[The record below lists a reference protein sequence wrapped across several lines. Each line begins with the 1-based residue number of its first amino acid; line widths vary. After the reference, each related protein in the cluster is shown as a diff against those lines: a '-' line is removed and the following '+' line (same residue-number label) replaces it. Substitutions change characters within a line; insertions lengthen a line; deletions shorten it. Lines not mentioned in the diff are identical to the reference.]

1 VIQKT
6 KGGNNKYQFV
16 VISADGGILMRSE
29 WYNSE
34 NELDHIVAQM
44 VENIDNNITIERTT
58 NHNGQFQFLLKN
70 NANNLIGFS
79 EPYSSE
85 AGMENGIKNLNK
97 SIYNSK

>member
-1 VIQKT
+1 MIQKT
-6 KGGNNKYQFV
+6 KGNNNEYQFV
-16 VISADGGILMRSE
+16 VKSSDGGILLRSK

-34 NELDHIVAQM
+34 NEVDHIVAQM
-44 VENIDNNITIERTT
+44 VENLDNSIAIERTT
-58 NHNGQFQFLLKN
+58 NHNGQFQFLVKN
-70 NANNLIGFS
+70 NGNNLIGFS

>member
-1 VIQKT
+1 MIQKT
-6 KGGNNKYQFV
+6 KGNNNEYQFV
-16 VISADGGILMRSE
+16 VKSADGGILMRSK

-44 VENIDNNITIERTT
+44 VENIDNNIAIERTT

-70 NANNLIGFS
+70 STNNLIGFS

-97 SIYNSK
+97 SVYNSK